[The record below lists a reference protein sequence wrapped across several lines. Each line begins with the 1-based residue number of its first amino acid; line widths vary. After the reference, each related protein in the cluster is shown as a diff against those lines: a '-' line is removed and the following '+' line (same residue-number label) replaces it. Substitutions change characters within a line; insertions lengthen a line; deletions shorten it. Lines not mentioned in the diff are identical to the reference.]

1 MFFWGSEI
9 GGAHVWRFQ
18 RPHNKN
24 KTLKQKKKQMQRQNV
39 KKSTYTCAAQ
49 ANCQIEKYKNNN
61 KMFRSDISQGNEQL
75 TIWSVT
81 QENTI

>member
-1 MFFWGSEI
+1 MY
-9 GGAHVWRFQ
+9 GAFNARTT
-18 RPHNKN
+18 
-24 KTLKQKKKQMQRQNV
+24 KTKTSSKKEKTNAKAKCE